1 MDSTSALTHGP
12 DRPDPFVASQGA
24 PNTGTLGTTVGGM

>member
-12 DRPDPFVASQGA
+12 DRPDLFVASQSA
-24 PNTGTLGTTVGGM
+24 PNVGALETTVRRI